1 MLEKV
6 CRIMEAIVSQASS
19 HLCFATSTSKDGV
32 YTFSYFFTFY
42 KPRGASPLGQF
53 LLVGPLFLC
62 VEKVRGRK

>member
-1 MLEKV
+1 M
-6 CRIMEAIVSQASS
+6 
-19 HLCFATSTSKDGV
+19 SKLNSLFHFISFILSLVVTLRD
-32 YTFSYFFTFY
+32 YITIY